1 MSHATSQTHAT
12 ATQTT
17 PHRLLYFFVAFVL
30 LMFFG
35 LIYAWSL
42 FVDPLEA
49 EFGWDRSATSVVF
62 TLSIITFCAGMLVAG
77 ALEERT
83 SPRTVMLIT
92 AACLGLGLIASAF
105 TESLPFIYATYGV
118 LVGAGV
124 GLGTDVV
131 MSVTLKWFPDKQGLV
146 SGILLMG
153 FGLSSFLIGKLYQR
167 FTPVTVGSWRRSFV
181 VLGIITAVLVA
192 ACGFLLR
199 RPGTD
204 FTPPPAAKKKRYAN
218 PVAEELG
225 TAAMLRRPAFW
236 LYYLWAVLLSAAGLA
251 LVSQSTSIAR
261 EIGRTVSPGGIT
273 TAVGMISLANAAG
286 RVVLGGLFDR
296 LGRSRTMQLV
306 GGIFLLTGLVLI
318 GALKLGSFPLL
329 IAGFLLG
336 GMAYGGVTPANAA
349 FVSSYYG
356 MRHYAVNL
364 SVVVTNLLFASF
376 GSTIAGALYD
386 ATGSYLSTD
395 AMILVLAVLSAAVSF
410 GIDLCDRRMLKRR

>member
-1 MSHATSQTHAT
+1 M
-12 ATQTT
+12 
-17 PHRLLYFFVAFVL
+17 
-30 LMFFG
+30 
-35 LIYAWSL
+35 
-42 FVDPLEA
+42 
-49 EFGWDRSATSVVF
+49 
-62 TLSIITFCAGMLVAG
+62 
-77 ALEERT
+77 
-83 SPRTVMLIT
+83 
-92 AACLGLGLIASAF
+92 
-105 TESLPFIYATYGV
+105 
-118 LVGAGV
+118 
-124 GLGTDVV
+124 
-131 MSVTLKWFPDKQGLV
+131 
-146 SGILLMG
+146 
-153 FGLSSFLIGKLYQR
+153 
-167 FTPVTVGSWRRSFV
+167 TVGSWRRSFV

>member
-1 MSHATSQTHAT
+1 MRSAS
-12 ATQTT
+12 
-17 PHRLLYFFVAFVL
+17 RWIYVAVGCVVL
-30 LMFFG
+30 LFSG
-35 LIYAWSL
+35 LVYAWSVL
-42 FVDPLEA
+42 SGPIAA
-49 EFGWDRSATSVVF
+49 EFPRWTTAQLSLTF
-62 TLSIITFCAGMLVAG
+62 TIVMSFFCLGGLTCG
-77 ALEERT
+77 ALSARI
-83 SPRTVMLIT
+83 SPRIFLWISALLFLVGFLLT
-92 AACLGLGLIASAF
+92 ASMR
-105 TESLPFIYATYGV
+105 SLPMLYVGFGV
-118 LVGAGV
+118 VCGLASGFSYNAVLGTVGA
-124 GLGTDVV
+124 
-131 MSVTLKWFPDKQGLV
+131 WFPDKQGLV

-204 FTPPPAAKKKRYAN
+204 FTPPPAAKKKRYVN

-386 ATGSYLSTD
+386 ATGSDLRTD

-410 GIDLCDRRMLKRR
+410 GIDLCDRRMLKKRGR

>member
-1 MSHATSQTHAT
+1 MQTPW
-12 ATQTT
+12 QK
-17 PHRLLYFFVAFVL
+17 
-30 LMFFG
+30 
-35 LIYAWSL
+35 S
-42 FVDPLEA
+42 
-49 EFGWDRSATSVVF
+49 SA
-62 TLSIITFCAGMLVAG
+62 
-77 ALEERT
+77 
-83 SPRTVMLIT
+83 
-92 AACLGLGLIASAF
+92 
-105 TESLPFIYATYGV
+105 
-118 LVGAGV
+118 
-124 GLGTDVV
+124 
-131 MSVTLKWFPDKQGLV
+131 
-146 SGILLMG
+146 
-153 FGLSSFLIGKLYQR
+153 
-167 FTPVTVGSWRRSFV
+167 
-181 VLGIITAVLVA
+181 
-192 ACGFLLR
+192 
-199 RPGTD
+199 
-204 FTPPPAAKKKRYAN
+204 
-218 PVAEELG
+218 
-225 TAAMLRRPAFW
+225 RRPAFW

-261 EIGRTVSPGGIT
+261 EIGKTVSPGGIT

>member
-1 MSHATSQTHAT
+1 MDRRLETFLAVCQTMNYRRAAEALHLTQPAVTKQIQSLEASYGVRLFSYDGRKLRKTAPGSALEVFAISQRYQEQELERALHAAPRKILRVGAT
-12 ATQTT
+12 KTIGDYILPPAICSFVRAPEHELQFTVDNTT
-17 PHRLLYFFVAFVL
+17 RLL
-30 LMFFG
+30 G
-35 LIYAWSL
+35 Q
-42 FVDPLEA
+42 LEA
-49 EFGWDRSATSVVF
+49 GQLDFVVVEGIF
-62 TLSIITFCAGMLVAG
+62 
-77 ALEERT
+77 
-83 SPRTVMLIT
+83 
-92 AACLGLGLIASAF
+92 
-105 TESLPFIYATYGV
+105 
-118 LVGAGV
+118 
-124 GLGTDVV
+124 
-131 MSVTLKWFPDKQGLV
+131 DKRRYD
-146 SGILLMG
+146 
-153 FGLSSFLIGKLYQR
+153 SFLLREEPYIGICAAGHR
-167 FTPVTVGSWRRSFV
+167 FAGRRVSPEE
-181 VLGIITAVLVA
+181 
-192 ACGFLLR
+192 LLR

-204 FTPPPAAKKKRYAN
+204 FTPPPAAKKKHYAN

-261 EIGRTVSPGGIT
+261 EIGKTVSPGGIT

-296 LGRSRTMQLV
+296 WGRSRTMQLV

>member
-1 MSHATSQTHAT
+1 
-12 ATQTT
+12 
-17 PHRLLYFFVAFVL
+17 
-30 LMFFG
+30 
-35 LIYAWSL
+35 
-42 FVDPLEA
+42 
-49 EFGWDRSATSVVF
+49 
-62 TLSIITFCAGMLVAG
+62 
-77 ALEERT
+77 
-83 SPRTVMLIT
+83 
-92 AACLGLGLIASAF
+92 
-105 TESLPFIYATYGV
+105 
-118 LVGAGV
+118 
-124 GLGTDVV
+124 
-131 MSVTLKWFPDKQGLV
+131 
-146 SGILLMG
+146 
-153 FGLSSFLIGKLYQR
+153 
-167 FTPVTVGSWRRSFV
+167 
-181 VLGIITAVLVA
+181 
-192 ACGFLLR
+192 
-199 RPGTD
+199 
-204 FTPPPAAKKKRYAN
+204 
-218 PVAEELG
+218 
-225 TAAMLRRPAFW
+225 MLRRPAFW

-286 RVVLGGLFDR
+286 RVV

>member
-1 MSHATSQTHAT
+1 MRSAS
-12 ATQTT
+12 
-17 PHRLLYFFVAFVL
+17 RWIYVAVGCVVL
-30 LMFFG
+30 LFSG
-35 LIYAWSL
+35 LVYAWSVL
-42 FVDPLEA
+42 SGPIAA
-49 EFGWDRSATSVVF
+49 EFPRWTTAQLSLTF
-62 TLSIITFCAGMLVAG
+62 TIVMSFFCLGGLTCG
-77 ALEERT
+77 ALSARI
-83 SPRTVMLIT
+83 SPRIFLWISALLFLAGFLLT
-92 AACLGLGLIASAF
+92 ASMR
-105 TESLPFIYATYGV
+105 SLPMLYVGFGV
-118 LVGAGV
+118 VCGLASGFSYNAVLGTVGA
-124 GLGTDVV
+124 
-131 MSVTLKWFPDKQGLV
+131 WFPDKQGLV

-204 FTPPPAAKKKRYAN
+204 FTPPPAAKKKHYAN

-261 EIGRTVSPGGIT
+261 EIGKTVSPGGIT

-296 LGRSRTMQLV
+296 WGRSRTMQLV

-336 GMAYGGVTPANAA
+336 GMAYGGVTD
-349 FVSSYYG
+349 
-356 MRHYAVNL
+356 RK
-364 SVVVTNLLFASF
+364 SVV
-376 GSTIAGALYD
+376 
-386 ATGSYLSTD
+386 
-395 AMILVLAVLSAAVSF
+395 
-410 GIDLCDRRMLKRR
+410 

>member
-1 MSHATSQTHAT
+1 MRSAS
-12 ATQTT
+12 
-17 PHRLLYFFVAFVL
+17 RWIYVAVGCVVL
-30 LMFFG
+30 LFSG
-35 LIYAWSL
+35 LVYAWSVL
-42 FVDPLEA
+42 SGPIAA
-49 EFGWDRSATSVVF
+49 EFPRWTTAQLSLTFTIVMSFFCLGGLTCGALSARISPRIFLWISALLFLAGFLLT
-62 TLSIITFCAGMLVAG
+62 AGM
-77 ALEERT
+77 R
-83 SPRTVMLIT
+83 
-92 AACLGLGLIASAF
+92 
-105 TESLPFIYATYGV
+105 SLPMLYVGFGV
-118 LVGAGV
+118 VCGLASGFSYNAVLGTVGA
-124 GLGTDVV
+124 
-131 MSVTLKWFPDKQGLV
+131 WFPDKQGLV

-167 FTPVTVGSWRRSFV
+167 FTPTAIGSWRRSFV

-386 ATGSYLSTD
+386 ATGSSLSTD